1 MLVDQN
7 EIFSFAAKIYL
18 VKQSTVCIDEMRLS
32 HLIVNVQKRVL
43 TAYFWH
49 LKYLQCH
56 AYNSIELIQPP
67 FERVIL

>member
-43 TAYFWH
+43 TAYF
-49 LKYLQCH
+49 LAFKISATPC
-56 AYNSIELIQPP
+56 I
-67 FERVIL
+67 